1 MTHYAVQ
8 FNSAIPELA
17 TVGSLE
23 QERFQETLGD
33 WRGTHQLEFCLQP
46 VPCSG
51 WTATKNALAP
61 NFRRVIHTAI
71 VGILVLAVFNIIRAQ
86 LVYSEVGDFQHKSV
100 VDHTVGALQPSVRLD
115 ARTVQIRHAL
125 RQQQRTCN

>member
-51 WTATKNALAP
+51 WTATENALAP

-100 VDHTVGALQPSVRLD
+100 VDHTVGAFQPSVRLD